1 MGCLTSN
8 QFAVARIFDIYV
20 YIYTNIKQYRIGI
33 GTRKIF
39 VVYIYILVMH
49 VWFIYYYPFKLC
61 EPRLANSSS
70 NYRPSWGWH
79 ACSWRDHCWEDLRG
93 ACGPSPGQSSFENL
107 LCPFPKPWWPV
118 KLKFRTCAWPMCTHW
133 MIIISMRTWEL
144 LVPRSAQNWAVR
156 KRKRQ
161 RVRSPWKPKPRWTVV
176 VRLEKTVAYF
186 MRASFPK
193 ENDVDFFLGGW
204 VYPFTIHPTGSPE
217 AHGRLD
223 RGGWW
228 PLQASYLSEAIPG
241 GCSGQSNN
249 RTPPAEQEAGN
260 QKSRTDPFQYIHT
273 HGDQLY

>member
-1 MGCLTSN
+1 
-8 QFAVARIFDIYV
+8 
-20 YIYTNIKQYRIGI
+20 
-33 GTRKIF
+33 
-39 VVYIYILVMH
+39 
-49 VWFIYYYPFKLC
+49 
-61 EPRLANSSS
+61 
-70 NYRPSWGWH
+70 
-79 ACSWRDHCWEDLRG
+79 
-93 ACGPSPGQSSFENL
+93 
-107 LCPFPKPWWPV
+107 
-118 KLKFRTCAWPMCTHW
+118 MCTHW

-193 ENDVDFFLGGW
+193 QNDVEFSFFFGW

-223 RGGWW
+223 RGPGWW
-228 PLQASYLSEAIPG
+228 LLQASYLSEAIPGIPG

-260 QKSRTDPFQYIHT
+260 QESRTDPFQYIHT